1 MSGVGPM
8 VGEFGGA
15 SCGGTH
21 LRREVLGNVE
31 DFHAKVEGIAK
42 DARIVD

>member
-15 SCGGTH
+15 GGGGAH
-21 LRREVLGNVE
+21 LGGEVLGDVE
-31 DFHAKVEGIAK
+31 DFHAKGEGIAK